1 MKLLESKEANHIEF
15 CRIKNLVDEIL
26 HMSQNAELAPV
37 LHVLLAPTSVATGLQ
52 VEYDLLVMFISIF
65 NFLI

>member
-1 MKLLESKEANHIEF
+1 VKLLVSKEANHIEF

-26 HMSQNAELAPV
+26 HMSNNAELSPV

-52 VEYDLLVMFISIF
+52 VEYGLLVILLTIICHF
-65 NFLI
+65 